1 MTDTI
6 SKEEAQDI
14 LEERSRL
21 VRARI
26 AEIPQETLTPE
37 PYRTYFTCYARFLTC
52 LTEIYDRQHSGAAEL
67 PPLADWQ
74 QEQEEL
80 YRDIRPENYGESFA
94 NPAWAVK
101 TFGETAGRMLSLLA
115 AELHAGIGWAY
126 EGCLEELVI
135 LQELF
140 TELYGCFCGGDT
152 PDLQEANQTIYW
164 YFHDYSRL
172 FTERQVHEMLLPADN
187 YYTGLLMHSDLTDPR
202 TIYQYGLPVGE
213 NEIRT
218 AQYLN
223 TLSEEEIQAMADT
236 FTEGYRIGFEITGKD
251 IHRKKTVSLHY
262 AVGFERMMRAAVKN
276 FEAMGLQVTIGREP
290 FSTFRGIGAKR
301 GVYSTSVNRQ
311 FDFDHREDRAFY
323 LDKAFVE
330 HRLDMLRQTFE
341 TYRQEAAVFGGPAV
355 QEVFGEEPFGPEN
368 KAEAIHF
375 SEEQQQLS
383 VYYMSEAGQ
392 ITNRYIPGEERS
404 FTIIAY
410 PIPAIGAKYPEIFA
424 ETVAINTLDYKKY
437 QTMQQ
442 KIIDVLDTGTQV
454 RILGTGGNETDLTV
468 SIWPLEH
475 PDTQTAFE
483 NCVADVN
490 IPVGEVFTSPVLQGT
505 SGLLHVSLV
514 YLNGLQFRDLKLTF
528 TDGMVTDYTCANFDE
543 EEENRRYIR
552 DNVLMHHETLPM
564 GEFAIG
570 TNTRAY
576 RMAKTY
582 AIADKLPILI
592 AEKTGPHFAV
602 GDTCYSH
609 AEDTA
614 VFNPNG
620 KEIMPRDN
628 AVSLKRK
635 ENPADAY
642 FNCHTDVTI
651 PFEELGSITV
661 IRRDGSTRDIIRN
674 GRFAVPGT
682 EELNIPLES

>member
-140 TELYGCFCGGDT
+140 TELYGCFCGGET

-218 AQYLN
+218 AQYLS

>member
-140 TELYGCFCGGDT
+140 TELYGCFCGGET

-614 VFNPNG
+614 VREGNYAPGQCGQLKTEG
-620 KEIMPRDN
+620 K
-628 AVSLKRK
+628 S
-635 ENPADAY
+635 
-642 FNCHTDVTI
+642 
-651 PFEELGSITV
+651 G
-661 IRRDGSTRDIIRN
+661 RR
-674 GRFAVPGT
+674 V
-682 EELNIPLES
+682 L

>member
-74 QEQEEL
+74 QEQEVL

-140 TELYGCFCGGDT
+140 TELYGCFCGGET

>member
-37 PYRTYFTCYARFLTC
+37 PYRTYFTCYARFLMC

-140 TELYGCFCGGDT
+140 TELYGCFCGGET

-311 FDFDHREDRAFY
+311 LDFDHREDRAFY

>member
-140 TELYGCFCGGDT
+140 TELYGCFCGGET

>member
-140 TELYGCFCGGDT
+140 TELYGCFCGGET

-262 AVGFERMMRAAVKN
+262 TVGFERMMRAAVKN

>member
-202 TIYQYGLPVGE
+202 MIYQYGLPVGE

>member
-37 PYRTYFTCYARFLTC
+37 PYRTYFTRYARFLTC

-202 TIYQYGLPVGE
+202 MIYQYGLPVGE

>member
-404 FTIIAY
+404 FTIISY